1 MFKDYDKYLSV
12 SLKVYSFVL
21 LLILILKIV
30 GLDYFGMDVNNPA
43 LLNLNSFI
51 TNYHLENVWYAITIY
66 IYAYIIIGITVSE
79 NSKRLA
85 LYVLAL
91 LPIMIFVQVIK
102 TNSFIFLII
111 DFIYLLLIALLFL
124 KLTKQKITKTHI
136 FNYVIFNVITIL
148 FQVISIETRMGNIR
162 VYGDNFALNFI
173 FNLDYLIMMLIIHD
187 LYFKKG
193 SNSLCTMVVSSSS
206 QKLIS
211 LKRFLTR
218 LLRRSQNKKKGKTN
232 KKELTKEE
240 KVSNIIFIII
250 ALFWNLFTLFL
261 IVFTALIN
269 DTIIECIFIT
279 FSFWI
284 TKTVF
289 GKAFHFESVIKCF
302 IVSNLTYFI
311 LNKITA
317 PLGISIFIP
326 ILLGVGLS
334 YVTSKFVKK
343 AYKPLY
349 RGMPEELFDDTILN
363 VVEKNS
369 TKYRIC
375 YEFYI
380 EKESDVSLSF
390 KYNYSVPGIR
400 KIKDRVNK
408 KIEELNN

>member
-21 LLILILKIV
+21 LFILILKIV
-30 GLDYFGMDVNNPA
+30 ELDYFGMDVNNST
-43 LLNLNSFI
+43 LLNLNRFI
-51 TNYHLENVWYAITIY
+51 TNYHLENIWYAITIY
-66 IYAYIIIGITVSE
+66 IYAYIIIGITVNE

-85 LYVLAL
+85 LYTLAL

-102 TNSFIFLII
+102 SNNPIFLLV
-111 DFIYLLLIALLFL
+111 DFLYLFLIAGLFL
-124 KLTKQKITKTHI
+124 KLTKQKINKNNVL
-136 FNYVIFNVITIL
+136 NYVIFNIITIL
-148 FQVISIETRMGNIR
+148 FQIISIITRRDSIKL
-162 VYGDNFALNFI
+162 YGDNFVINFI
-173 FNLDYLIMMLIIHD
+173 FNLDYLIMMLIIHH

-193 SNSLCTMVVSSSS
+193 SNNLCSMVVSSSLRILTLL
-206 QKLIS
+206 KNS
-211 LKRFLTR
+211 LTK
-218 LLRRSQNKKKGKTN
+218 LLRRSQDKKK
-232 KKELTKEE
+232 KKEKVEKTKEE
-240 KVSNIIFIII
+240 KISNIIFIII
-250 ALFWNLFTLFL
+250 SIFWNLFTLFL
-261 IVFTALIN
+261 IVFIALIN

-279 FSFWI
+279 FSFWV

-302 IVSNLTYFI
+302 IVSNLTYYV

-334 YVTSKFVKK
+334 YVTSKLVKK
-343 AYKPLY
+343 TYKPLY
-349 RGMPEELFDDTILN
+349 RGMPEDLFDETILN

-369 TKYRIC
+369 TKYKIC

-380 EKESDVSLSF
+380 EKDSDVSLSF

-400 KIKDRVNK
+400 KIRDRVNE
-408 KIEELNN
+408 KIKGLNK

>member
-43 LLNLNSFI
+43 LLNLNKFI
-51 TNYHLENVWYAITIY
+51 TSYHLENIWYAISIY
-66 IYAYIIIGITVSE
+66 INVYIVVSITTND
-79 NSKRLA
+79 NSLKLK
-85 LYVLAL
+85 LYMLCW
-91 LPIMIFVQVIK
+91 LPILIFIQIVK
-102 TNSFIFLII
+102 NDNSIFLII
-111 DFIYLLLIALLFL
+111 DFIYMLLIALIYLNKKFRKVNLINYILFSF
-124 KLTKQKITKTHI
+124 I
-136 FNYVIFNVITIL
+136 NIL
-148 FQVISIETRMGNIR
+148 FQVISIITRGQAIEIITR
-162 VYGDNFALNFI
+162 NFILNFI
-173 FNLDYLIMMLIIHD
+173 YNLDYFIMVIIFYH

-193 SNSLCTMVVSSSS
+193 SNNLWQMVVSSSS

-279 FSFWI
+279 FSFWV

-408 KIEELNN
+408 KIEELNK

>member
-21 LLILILKIV
+21 LFILILKIV
-30 GLDYFGMDVNNPA
+30 ELDYFGMDVNNST
-43 LLNLNSFI
+43 LLNLNRFI
-51 TNYHLENVWYAITIY
+51 TNYHLENIWYAITIY
-66 IYAYIIIGITVSE
+66 IYAYIIIGITVNE

-85 LYVLAL
+85 LYTLAL

-102 TNSFIFLII
+102 SNNPIFLLV
-111 DFIYLLLIALLFL
+111 DFLYLFLIAGLFL
-124 KLTKQKITKTHI
+124 KLTKQKINKNNVL
-136 FNYVIFNVITIL
+136 NYVIFNIITIL
-148 FQVISIETRMGNIR
+148 FQIISIITRRDSIKL
-162 VYGDNFALNFI
+162 YGDNFVINFI
-173 FNLDYLIMMLIIHD
+173 FNLDYLIMMLIIHH

-193 SNSLCTMVVSSSS
+193 SNNLCSMVVSSSLRRLTLL
-206 QKLIS
+206 KNS
-211 LKRFLTR
+211 LTK
-218 LLRRSQNKKKGKTN
+218 LLRRSQDKKK
-232 KKELTKEE
+232 KKEKVEKTKEE
-240 KVSNIIFIII
+240 KISNIIFIII
-250 ALFWNLFTLFL
+250 SIFWNLFTLFL
-261 IVFTALIN
+261 IVFIALIN

-279 FSFWI
+279 FSFWV

-302 IVSNLTYFI
+302 IVSNLTYYV

-334 YVTSKFVKK
+334 YVTSKLVKK
-343 AYKPLY
+343 TYKPLY
-349 RGMPEELFDDTILN
+349 RGMPEDLFDETILN

-369 TKYRIC
+369 TKYKIC

-380 EKESDVSLSF
+380 EKDSDVSLSF

-400 KIKDRVNK
+400 KIRDRVNE
-408 KIEELNN
+408 KIKGLNK

>member
-43 LLNLNSFI
+43 FLNLNKFI
-51 TNYHLENVWYAITIY
+51 TSYHLENVWYAISIY
-66 IYAYIIIGITVSE
+66 INVYIVVSITTNDNSLKLKLFMLCFMPLIIFI
-79 NSKRLA
+79 
-85 LYVLAL
+85 
-91 LPIMIFVQVIK
+91 QVIK
-102 TNSFIFLII
+102 TNSFIYLIVDLLYMLLISVIYLNKKFTKKNLANYILFYIMNFLFQII
-111 DFIYLLLIALLFL
+111 SILTRGNVIKIYLNNFIINFIY
-124 KLTKQKITKTHI
+124 
-136 FNYVIFNVITIL
+136 
-148 FQVISIETRMGNIR
+148 
-162 VYGDNFALNFI
+162 
-173 FNLDYLIMMLIIHD
+173 NLDYFIMIIIFYH
-187 LYFKKG
+187 LYFRRG
-193 SNSLCTMVVSSSS
+193 CESVWEMVVSYSS
-206 QKLIS
+206 QRLTS
-211 LKRFLTR
+211 LKRFQTR
-218 LLRRSQNKKKGKTN
+218 LLRKFQNNNKKKS
-232 KKELTKEE
+232 KKKSEKSKEE
-240 KVSNIIFIII
+240 KISNTIFIII
-250 ALFWNLFTLFL
+250 YVIWNLFTLFL
-261 IVFTALIN
+261 IIFTALIN

-279 FSFWI
+279 FSFWV

-302 IVSNLTYFI
+302 IVSNLTYFV

-349 RGMPEELFDDTILN
+349 RGMPEDLFEDTILN

-408 KIEELNN
+408 KIEELNK